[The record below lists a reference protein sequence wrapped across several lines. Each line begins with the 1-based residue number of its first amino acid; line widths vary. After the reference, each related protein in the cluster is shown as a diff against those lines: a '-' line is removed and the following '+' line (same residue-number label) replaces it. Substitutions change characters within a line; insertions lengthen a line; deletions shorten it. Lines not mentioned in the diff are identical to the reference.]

1 MPLLDTGYIR
11 PTYEEILAGK
21 IQKAKEIFGENIS
34 TDEKTP
40 LGKFLRINAY
50 DQAQEYEDIEAVY
63 FARFPNT
70 ATGESLDRLCVFGGI
85 SRNPATEAQ
94 HTIQVYGDTGYEI
107 GIGMLV
113 VGDDLGHTFYN
124 INNYTIPEA
133 GSVTV
138 TVECTQAGTA
148 GNVSVI
154 TKIIN
159 PIAEISKIEY
169 IGLSVLGTEPET
181 DQSLRN
187 RLNLS
192 IKGQGA
198 CTPDAIVGAV
208 SRITDVI
215 SAGIIINDTDTTDSA
230 GRPPH
235 SFEVYVYGGN
245 EHENEIARAIYEK
258 KPVGIKAVTTA
269 VGEAAIT
276 ETVYD
281 AGGREHTISF
291 SKVAEI
297 GIKIQF
303 DIYVSTDFTTDSDK
317 GINEIKARLANYVN
331 GLGVGSTVILSAMY
345 GIIYETAGV
354 VNVRNLRI
362 GKTTGDFGALDIECG
377 ENECPVCEGANI
389 SITVNTVGGS

>member
-1 MPLLDTGYIR
+1 MPLLDTGYKR
-11 PTYEEILAGK
+11 PTYEDILAGK
-21 IQKAKEIFGENIS
+21 IQKAKEIFGDNIS

-40 LGKFLRINAY
+40 LGKFIRINAY
-50 DQAQEYEDIEAVY
+50 DQAQEYEDIESIY
-63 FARFPNT
+63 FSRFPNT
-70 ATGESLDRLCVFGGI
+70 ATGESLDRLCVFGGV

-94 HTIQVYGDTGYEI
+94 HTIDVYGDVGYEI

-113 VGDDLGHTFYN
+113 VGDDYGHTFYN
-124 INNYTIPEA
+124 INNYTIPDA
-133 GSVTV
+133 GHISVM
-138 TVECTQAGTA
+138 VECTEAGTV
-148 GNVSVI
+148 GNVPTI
-154 TKIIN
+154 TKIVN

-169 IGLSVLGTEPET
+169 VGISVLGTEPET

-187 RLNLS
+187 RLNLA

-198 CTPDAIVGAV
+198 CTTDAIVGSV
-208 SRITDVI
+208 SRVTDVI
-215 SAGIIINDTDTTDSA
+215 SAGIIVNDTDTADSS

-269 VGEAAIT
+269 SGDAAIT

-281 AGGREHTISF
+281 AGGNTHTISF

-303 DIYVSTDFTTDSDK
+303 DLYVNTDFTTDSDK
-317 GINEIKARLANYVN
+317 GINEIKNNLADYIN
-331 GLGVGSTVILSAMY
+331 GLGVGNTVILSAMY

-354 VNVRNLRI
+354 VNVRNLNI
-362 GKTTGDFGALDIECG
+362 GKVSGSYGTSDIECG
-377 ENECPVCEGANI
+377 ENECPICATANI
-389 SITVNTVGGS
+389 NITSHTVGG